1 MKKRLKLLINFKI
14 LILGLL
20 LCTFIQQDLFA
31 MTSNEAKD
39 VTSIHY
45 KNFIQQNFN
54 PLVNNNFS
62 KTLYLYKKDP
72 NFEINKKIIQKYG
85 KTTYDNYNI
94 WVNYVDY
101 VGGKIAF
108 YNIWYHNTFMHLS
121 YDINGNLIMI
131 TLGFISDKDNYVYA
145 YSYAYPSKKLAYVT
159 LYADEISFLYADKN
173 NAFRFIPI
181 NGNLVEF

>member
-1 MKKRLKLLINFKI
+1 
-14 LILGLL
+14 
-20 LCTFIQQDLFA
+20 
-31 MTSNEAKD
+31 MTSIEAKD

-62 KTLYLYKKDP
+62 KTLELYKKDP

-108 YNIWYHNTFMHLS
+108 YNIWYHKTFMHLS

-145 YSYAYPSKKLAYVT
+145 YSYTYPSKKLAYVT